1 MSAMRF
7 QSLLQSRLAWVATGL
22 LALGGALAY
31 LVIGGAL
38 WWWLGLAAVAPLAGL
53 MFWRLAQGRD
63 EWPPMTGSDGPW
75 GAP

>member
-1 MSAMRF
+1 MSLR
-7 QSLLQSRLAWVATGL
+7 SLPSSRVAWVAAGL
-22 LALGGALAY
+22 LALGGIVAY
-31 LVIGGAL
+31 AVIGGAL

-53 MFWRLAQGRD
+53 MFWRLSHGRE